1 MLYFW
6 LFLVFVKFLVEG
18 MLFWKMNFGFGGAE
32 KGKISVVTA

>member
-18 MLFWKMNFGFGGAE
+18 MLFWKMNFGFEVAE
-32 KGKISVVTA
+32 KGKILIVTA